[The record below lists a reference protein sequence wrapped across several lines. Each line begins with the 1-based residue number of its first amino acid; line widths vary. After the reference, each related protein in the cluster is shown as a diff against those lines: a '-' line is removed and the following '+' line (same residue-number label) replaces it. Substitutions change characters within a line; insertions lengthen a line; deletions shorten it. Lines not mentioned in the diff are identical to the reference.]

1 MSKTVARISKSV
13 SRLRVVAS
21 GKRAPVEPAVTG
33 FDLEAGDLQQRPPL
47 VGREPRKRHRRLAR
61 FSANRQGKRPSLL
74 VPDGAFEDAGFTL
87 EPAVV
92 RLRDV
97 LRAWSEHVEDEAAA
111 RHEQLADSGERPAA
125 ILVGVEVKERAERAD
140 HERDA
145 FPHRRL
151 EEV

>member
-13 SRLRVVAS
+13 SRMRVVAS
-21 GKRAPVEPAVTG
+21 GSSTTESSNQVSLV
-33 FDLEAGDLQQRPPL
+33 LQDLQQGPPL

-74 VPDGAFEDAGFTL
+74 VPDGAFEDAGFRL

-111 RHEQLADSGERPAA
+111 RHEQLAGSGERPAA
-125 ILVGVEVKERAERAD
+125 ILVGVEVKE
-140 HERDA
+140 
-145 FPHRRL
+145 
-151 EEV
+151 